1 MSEWTGDIGKGVIGG
16 VLGLILGVLGF
27 KSRLNA
33 IEKGVE
39 ERVQRGTCKA
49 VHTGLTELAKRDKE
63 TFDNVNNAMWKKL
76 DRMDDKL
83 DRMVEKILEENSH
96 G

>member
-33 IEKGVE
+33 IEKGIE
-39 ERVQRGTCKA
+39 KRVHEGTCTA
-49 VHTGLTELAKRDKE
+49 VHAGLAELAKMDHLAAKN
-63 TFDNVNNAMWKKL
+63 TNDAIWNKL

-83 DRMVEKILEENSH
+83 DRMIEKILEDNSH